1 MHSAILHVYE
11 EQSVDS
17 IPPSF
22 VTRCSKQDTS
32 DSVYFIVDLTPAIRA
47 EELHNQRVQVYFEDG
62 TEFVVENSN
71 LVGFI

>member
-17 IPPSF
+17 IPSSF
-22 VTRCSKQDTS
+22 VTRCSKQTTS
-32 DSVYFIVDLTPAIRA
+32 DDPYFIVDLTPAIRA
-47 EELHNQRVQVYFEDG
+47 EELYNQRVQVYFEDG
-62 TEFVVENSN
+62 TEFVVETSN